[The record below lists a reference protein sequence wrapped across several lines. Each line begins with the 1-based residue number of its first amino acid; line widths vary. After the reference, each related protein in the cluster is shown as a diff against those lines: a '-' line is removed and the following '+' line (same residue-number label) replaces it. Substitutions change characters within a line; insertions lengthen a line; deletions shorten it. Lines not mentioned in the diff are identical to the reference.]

1 MSAPLTARVG
11 RSARRVAISRA
22 ARAYVA
28 GPRLEDALA
37 VIDRAAERGVAATIG
52 CWTQGEAPPDVVA
65 DRHREMVAAVARHAP
80 TATVA
85 IKSRA
90 LAGRSDLID
99 GVTAAAAAAG
109 TAVCF
114 DAHDLLDAPM
124 TLSGAYRADPE
135 QAVAVALPSR
145 WRRSAEDAERALA
158 TGLGVRL
165 IKGQWA
171 DPAAPGLDPAAAMLR
186 LAERLRGATR
196 TVGVA
201 SHDGPLVRQVLL
213 QLLRSDVP
221 CELELLLGLPLREPA
236 RVAAALGVGVRLYV
250 PYGTA
255 DTPYPAADARH
266 DRAIARRLLSDAV
279 RGRPRDPRRRLPAH

>member
-1 MSAPLTARVG
+1 MSTPLTARVR
-11 RSARRVAISRA
+11 RSARRVATARA

-28 GPRLEDALA
+28 GPSLDDALA
-37 VIDRAAERGVAATIG
+37 VIATAAERGITATIG
-52 CWTQGEAPPDVVA
+52 CWTPGETPPDVVA
-65 DRHREMVAAVARHAP
+65 ARHQEMLAAVARHAP
-80 TATVA
+80 TTTVA

-90 LAGRSDLID
+90 LAGRCDLID
-99 GVTAAAAAAG
+99 GVTAAAAATG
-109 TAVCF
+109 TAICF

-124 TLSGAYRADPE
+124 TLAGAYRADPD
-135 QAVAVALPSR
+135 QTVAVALPSR
-145 WRRSAEDAERALA
+145 WRRSPEDAERAIA

-171 DPAAPGLDPAAAMLR
+171 DPAAPELDPAAGMLR

-201 SHDGPLVRQVLL
+201 SHDGPLVRRVLL
-213 QLLRSDVP
+213 QLLGTDVP

-236 RVAAALGVGVRLYV
+236 RIAAELGVGVRLYV

-255 DTPYPAADARH
+255 DTPYPASDARH
-266 DRAIARRLLSDAV
+266 DRAIARRLLADAV
-279 RGRPRDPRRRLPAH
+279 RGRPRDRRTLAAR